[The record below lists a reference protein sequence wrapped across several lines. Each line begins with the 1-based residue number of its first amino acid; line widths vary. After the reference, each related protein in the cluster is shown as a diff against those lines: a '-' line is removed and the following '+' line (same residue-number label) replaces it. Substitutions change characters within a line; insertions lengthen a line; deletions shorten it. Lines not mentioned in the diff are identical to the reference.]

1 MKFRHILLLSL
12 TLISASAQKPT
23 PLSFTTKITP
33 EMIET
38 LEAQGGQALKI
49 NPSRA
54 PRPPKAPLTP
64 EQQRTK
70 MLQGLKID
78 RTTSGILANRLAEKN
93 EGGKTT
99 TIIPTPPKDPEAKSS
114 ANPQIKKQREDM
126 AKLANFKNDFNQ
138 FTRDITLGR
147 WIKVKDYLASLPS
160 GDATLAFRQ
169 MVTQLNTPV
178 TVRPRKELTSLGAKQ
193 HQQQQYLRP
202 EEFLALTDASQKAPD
217 NSVLPQLASLIK
229 GERKPPRDFFVIL
242 AKGTRYFGLSDE
254 ETRARTARLLIE
266 AGHLDETITFLP
278 SLKVAK
284 EKKNHAA
291 LNLLGRYYA
300 ESYSA
305 DRDGEHLENAWQIS
319 LGIISQKKAPLNE
332 RAEALYRAL
341 ALVPD
346 LEDGTGSDWLTET
359 FSNASNEGF
368 EILATVGTMTS
379 QVREHRSPDFRLEQL
394 KLQTSA
400 VAALTSNEEI
410 DLKPWQEILTLYV
423 RNWNAEAKRSYQ
435 LDTSNSM
442 RPQAQVDAYGNLF
455 YSRYKPPVQQGSSR
469 TIPAIPSGDLL
480 RTRPSEQWLT
490 QVDSAVR
497 LENIILSAKLFLKVK
512 EEEKAFPILKK
523 LAKIKPD
530 ESKELVR
537 EMIRV
542 WAENN
547 NPNQK
552 SRYRSSYSY
561 YYGYNQRAET
571 IPLTRS
577 KQERNLKLLANMVS
591 EVKALGLDENFQ
603 EEFADAF
610 IRAHSQAE
618 VWRIEA
624 LTSVFG
630 ETSKLDAGTIT
641 SLLRRMRQ
649 NLALLWPNPK
659 LQEQAKTNR
668 KDKELIAQIFK
679 GYAAAKNLCLDAL
692 DQHPDDWA
700 LKLQLASIKY
710 EESNYKAGLAS
721 HPEHSTTKGFALE
734 DLATATSDYISSLP
748 LEDEDKESTEAF
760 TTWFYAAL
768 GSPDLAALKAEHQP
782 IQAEFVKIKAALES
796 IPESCRQRHLDDFAN
811 TLNSRLANV
820 KADLKYRFLEAALQ
834 ITGKHERIE
843 EAARVF
849 EYYQDLVTEI
859 ELDAHLDGPD
869 QIDADQ
875 PFGLFVN
882 LRHTKEIERESGGF
896 QRYLIN
902 QNNSPYSYN
911 YGRPTEDYRDKF
923 EKGARSVLEEH
934 FEILSLTF
942 HNSKVTSRTD
952 AQDGWT
958 VTPYAYFLLKP
969 KGPEIDA
976 VPPLKID
983 LDFLDTSGYVVLP
996 IASAAI
1002 PIDASGET
1010 PARPYRDLSL
1020 AMILDQ
1026 RETEKEGTVT
1036 LEIRASG
1043 HGLVPP
1049 IGELIK
1055 LPIEGFKVASTDD
1068 RELQVDELDAR
1079 TDDGAPISTHEWRL
1093 VLEPKSENL
1102 PENFTFPEILANLS
1116 TKDDEGL
1123 TLQKYE
1129 DVDLVAVEQ
1138 TTLIQGGSSKSPPYL
1153 LLLTLLLLVICI
1165 STYFLFFKKRE
1176 EIVIQNGPE
1185 LPATLTPVSL
1195 LAFLEG
1201 LHRDTHL
1208 PKEARGKIQKSIKSL
1223 RDRSFGPNTDVP
1235 KIEELR
1241 EIAEGLIKPL
1251 QQAG

>member
-1 MKFRHILLLSL
+1 
-12 TLISASAQKPT
+12 
-23 PLSFTTKITP
+23 
-33 EMIET
+33 
-38 LEAQGGQALKI
+38 
-49 NPSRA
+49 
-54 PRPPKAPLTP
+54 
-64 EQQRTK
+64 
-70 MLQGLKID
+70 
-78 RTTSGILANRLAEKN
+78 
-93 EGGKTT
+93 
-99 TIIPTPPKDPEAKSS
+99 
-114 ANPQIKKQREDM
+114 
-126 AKLANFKNDFNQ
+126 
-138 FTRDITLGR
+138 
-147 WIKVKDYLASLPS
+147 
-160 GDATLAFRQ
+160 
-169 MVTQLNTPV
+169 
-178 TVRPRKELTSLGAKQ
+178 
-193 HQQQQYLRP
+193 
-202 EEFLALTDASQKAPD
+202 
-217 NSVLPQLASLIK
+217 
-229 GERKPPRDFFVIL
+229 
-242 AKGTRYFGLSDE
+242 
-254 ETRARTARLLIE
+254 
-266 AGHLDETITFLP
+266 
-278 SLKVAK
+278 
-284 EKKNHAA
+284 
-291 LNLLGRYYA
+291 
-300 ESYSA
+300 
-305 DRDGEHLENAWQIS
+305 
-319 LGIISQKKAPLNE
+319 
-332 RAEALYRAL
+332 
-341 ALVPD
+341 
-346 LEDGTGSDWLTET
+346 
-359 FSNASNEGF
+359 
-368 EILATVGTMTS
+368 
-379 QVREHRSPDFRLEQL
+379 
-394 KLQTSA
+394 
-400 VAALTSNEEI
+400 
-410 DLKPWQEILTLYV
+410 
-423 RNWNAEAKRSYQ
+423 
-435 LDTSNSM
+435 
-442 RPQAQVDAYGNLF
+442 
-455 YSRYKPPVQQGSSR
+455 
-469 TIPAIPSGDLL
+469 
-480 RTRPSEQWLT
+480 
-490 QVDSAVR
+490 
-497 LENIILSAKLFLKVK
+497 
-512 EEEKAFPILKK
+512 
-523 LAKIKPD
+523 
-530 ESKELVR
+530 
-537 EMIRV
+537 
-542 WAENN
+542 
-547 NPNQK
+547 
-552 SRYRSSYSY
+552 
-561 YYGYNQRAET
+561 
-571 IPLTRS
+571 
-577 KQERNLKLLANMVS
+577 
-591 EVKALGLDENFQ
+591 
-603 EEFADAF
+603 
-610 IRAHSQAE
+610 
-618 VWRIEA
+618 
-624 LTSVFG
+624 
-630 ETSKLDAGTIT
+630 AGTIT

-748 LEDEDKESTEAF
+748 LEDEDEESTEAF

-820 KADLKYRFLEAALQ
+820 KADLKYRFLEAGLQ

-859 ELDAHLDGPD
+859 ELDVHLDGPD

-942 HNSKVTSRTD
+942 HNSKVMSRTD

-976 VPPLKID
+976 VPSLKID

-1026 RETEKEGTVT
+1026 REPEKEGTVT

-1043 HGLVPP
+1043 HGLVPA

-1138 TTLIQGGSSKSPPYL
+1138 TTLIQSGSSKSPPYL

-1201 LHRDTHL
+1201 LHRDPHL

-1235 KIEELR
+1235 KIDELR